1 MVKFRVYKHNGIVIL
16 STIESQLQ
24 QHIDSNQELVLIL
37 IKKKKE
43 TCINNF
49 VMIDQQLRREVTA
62 YWCGNGRR
70 YKPKAS

>member
-1 MVKFRVYKHNGIVIL
+1 MRINIL
-16 STIESQLQ
+16 YFAI
-24 QHIDSNQELVLIL
+24 II
-37 IKKKKE
+37 
-43 TCINNF
+43 CINNF

>member
-37 IKKKKE
+37 IKKKKKLVLIILLWL
-43 TCINNF
+43 IN
-49 VMIDQQLRREVTA
+49 
-62 YWCGNGRR
+62 
-70 YKPKAS
+70 S